1 MSLIKALFSY
11 ILLLNMNGTIEH
23 HCSEGY
29 ADGNRETAWDISWN
43 KNMRNRIIMGSLMEW
58 LRGWSNQ
65 AKWGKWSNERS
76 KRNREVLRHKRQFQ
90 TKRTSWIS

>member
-1 MSLIKALFSY
+1 
-11 ILLLNMNGTIEH
+11 MNGTIEH

-29 ADGNRETAWDISWN
+29 ADGNRETAWDIGWN

-65 AKWGKWSNERS
+65 AKGENYQTRGRREIEKSSDIKDSFKQKEHHGYPKW
-76 KRNREVLRHKRQFQ
+76 
-90 TKRTSWIS
+90 TW